1 MTKMSAAEELHTKAV
16 VVDAHNDLLLSIMAD
31 GVGPRGTFEHRW
43 LGELRAGGVD
53 VQVCPVYCDPRIPES
68 HLRQTLRT
76 IAALK
81 REASENR
88 DDLALCRTAGEI
100 DAAVADGKIAL
111 VLALEGTHAL
121 GPDETLIGTFYE
133 LGVRMISFTHMGRT
147 LLADGSGE
155 DEAGSKLTQGAVEA
169 VGEMERLGIVLDV
182 SHLNAAG
189 VEHALEIATRP
200 LVASHS
206 AARAVRDHHRNLTDE
221 QLRGIAANGGV
232 VGVNL
237 LAAFISE
244 RDATIE
250 RVVDH
255 YEHIADVAG
264 IEHVGVGPDFIVDV
278 FADLYPADVDL
289 TTEGLDPTARIP
301 GLYAS
306 RHLPRLTAALL
317 ERGFGEHDV
326 GLILGENFLRLF
338 REVLGVP
345 ADVSHTS

>member
-1 MTKMSAAEELHTKAV
+1 MSASDELHANAV
-16 VVDAHNDLLLSIMAD
+16 VVDAHNDLLLSVMAD
-31 GVGPRGTFEHRW
+31 GVGPRGTFKHRW

-53 VQVCPVYCDPRIPES
+53 VQVCPVYCDPRIPEA
-68 HLRQTLRT
+68 HLRQTLRM

-81 REASENR
+81 HEASVNH
-88 DDLALCRTAGEI
+88 DDLALCRTGVEI

-121 GPDETLIGTFYE
+121 GPDETLVETFYE

-155 DEAGSKLTQGAVEA
+155 DEVGSTLTRSGVAAVA
-169 VGEMERLGIVLDV
+169 EMERLGIILDV

-206 AARAVRDHHRNLTDE
+206 AARAIRDHHRNLTDE
-221 QLRGIAANGGV
+221 QLRGIAENGGV

-237 LAAFISE
+237 LAAFISD

-255 YEHIADVAG
+255 YEHIAGVAG
-264 IEHVGVGPDFIVDV
+264 IEHVGVGPDFITDV
-278 FADLYPADVDL
+278 FDDLYPADVDL
-289 TTEGLDPTARIP
+289 TSEGLDPKATVP
-301 GLYAS
+301 DLYAT

-317 ERGFGEHDV
+317 ERGFSEHDV
-326 GLILGENFLRLF
+326 RLVLGENFLRLF
-338 REVLGVP
+338 RTGLGIP
-345 ADVSHTS
+345 ASL

>member
-1 MTKMSAAEELHTKAV
+1 MTKLSSAEELHANAV
-16 VVDAHNDLLLSIMAD
+16 VVDAHNDLLLSIMAE
-31 GVGPRGTFEHRW
+31 GVGPRGTFKQRW

-53 VQVCPVYCDPRIPES
+53 VQVCPVYCDPEVPEA
-68 HLRQTLRT
+68 HLRQTLRM
-76 IAALK
+76 I
-81 REASENR
+81 
-88 DDLALCRTAGEI
+88 CRTGGEI
-100 DAAVADGKIAL
+100 DAAVAAGKIAL

-121 GPDETLIGTFYE
+121 GPDETLVETFSE

-155 DEAGSKLTQGAVEA
+155 DAVGSRLTQAGVAAVA
-169 VGEMERLGIVLDV
+169 EMERLGIVLDV
-182 SHLNAAG
+182 SHLSAAG

-206 AARAVRDHHRNLTDE
+206 SARAVRDHHRNLTDD
-221 QLRGIAANGGV
+221 QLRGIAENGGV

-237 LAAFISE
+237 LAAFISDG
-244 RDATIE
+244 DATLD

-264 IEHVGVGPDFIVDV
+264 VEHVGVGPDFVADI

-289 TTEGLDPTARIP
+289 TTEGLDPTATVP

-317 ERGFGEHDV
+317 ERGFSEGDV
-326 GLILGENFLRLF
+326 RLILGENFLRVF
-338 REVLGVP
+338 REVLGVQRG
-345 ADVSHTS
+345 

>member
-1 MTKMSAAEELHTKAV
+1 MAKLSAAEELHANAV
-16 VVDAHNDLLLSIMAD
+16 VVDAHNDLLLSIMAE
-31 GVGPRGTFEHRW
+31 GVGARGTFKQRW

-53 VQVCPVYCDPRIPES
+53 VQVCPVYCDPLIPEA
-68 HLRQTLRT
+68 HLRETLLM

-81 REASENR
+81 REVSESP
-88 DDLALCRTAGEI
+88 DDLALCRTGGEI
-100 DAAVADGKIAL
+100 DDAVADGKIAL
-111 VLALEGTHAL
+111 VLAFEGTQAL
-121 GPDETLIGTFYE
+121 GPDETLVETFYE

-155 DEAGSKLTQGAVEA
+155 DAARSRLTQAGVAAVA
-169 VGEMERLGIVLDV
+169 EMERLGIVLDV

-189 VEHALEIATRP
+189 VEHAFEIATRP

-206 AARAVRDHHRNLTDE
+206 AARAVRDHHRNLTDD
-221 QLRGIAANGGV
+221 QLRGIAENGGV

-237 LAAFISE
+237 LAAFISD
-244 RDATIE
+244 RDATLD

-255 YEHIADVAG
+255 YEHIAEVAG
-264 IEHVGVGPDFIVDV
+264 VEHVGVGPDFVAEV

-289 TTEGLDPTARIP
+289 TTEGLDPTATVP

-317 ERGFGEHDV
+317 ERGFSEGDV
-326 GLILGENFLRLF
+326 RLILGENFLRVF
-338 REVLGVP
+338 REVLGVHR
-345 ADVSHTS
+345 A

>member
-1 MTKMSAAEELHTKAV
+1 MAKMSTAEELHMNAV

-31 GVGPRGTFEHRW
+31 GVGSRGTFKHRW

-53 VQVCPVYCDPRIPES
+53 VQVCPVYCDPQIPEA
-68 HLRQTLRT
+68 HLRETLRM

-81 REASENR
+81 HEASANS
-88 DDLALCRTAGEI
+88 DDLALCRSGGEI
-100 DAAVADGKIAL
+100 DSAVADGKIAL
-111 VLALEGTHAL
+111 VLALEGTQAL
-121 GPDETLIGTFYE
+121 GPDESLIETFYE

-155 DEAGSKLTQGAVEA
+155 DGAGSRLTHGAVAA
-169 VGEMERLGIVLDV
+169 VAEMERLGILLDV

-200 LVASHS
+200 IVASHS

-221 QLRGIAANGGV
+221 QLRGIARNGGV

-237 LAAFISE
+237 LAAFISD

-255 YEHIADVAG
+255 YEHIAEVAG
-264 IEHVGVGPDFIVDV
+264 IEHVGIGPDFVTDV

-289 TTEGLDPTARIP
+289 TREGLDPKARVP
-301 GLYAS
+301 HLYAS
-306 RHLPRLTAALL
+306 RHLPNLTSALL

-326 GLILGENFLRLF
+326 RLILGENFLRLF
-338 REVLGVP
+338 RQVLGMP
-345 ADVSHTS
+345 ASQSRTP

>member
-1 MTKMSAAEELHTKAV
+1 MTKLSSAEELHANAV
-16 VVDAHNDLLLSIMAD
+16 VVDAHNDLLLSIMAE
-31 GVGPRGTFEHRW
+31 GVGPRGTFKQRW

-53 VQVCPVYCDPRIPES
+53 VQVCPVYCDPEVPEA
-68 HLRQTLRT
+68 HLRQTLRM

-81 REASENR
+81 REVSESS
-88 DDLALCRTAGEI
+88 DHLALCRTGGEI
-100 DAAVADGKIAL
+100 DAAVAAGKIAL

-121 GPDETLIGTFYE
+121 GPDETLVETFSE

-155 DEAGSKLTQGAVEA
+155 DAVGSRLTQAGVAAVA
-169 VGEMERLGIVLDV
+169 EMERLGIVLDV
-182 SHLNAAG
+182 SHLSAAG

-206 AARAVRDHHRNLTDE
+206 SARAVRDHHRNLTDD
-221 QLRGIAANGGV
+221 QLRGIAENGGV

-237 LAAFISE
+237 LAAFISDG
-244 RDATIE
+244 DATLD

-264 IEHVGVGPDFIVDV
+264 VEHVGVGPDFVADI

-289 TTEGLDPTARIP
+289 TTEGLDPTATVP

-317 ERGFGEHDV
+317 ERGFSEGDV
-326 GLILGENFLRLF
+326 RLILGENFLRVF
-338 REVLGVP
+338 REVLGVQRG
-345 ADVSHTS
+345 

>member
-1 MTKMSAAEELHTKAV
+1 M
-16 VVDAHNDLLLSIMAD
+16 
-31 GVGPRGTFEHRW
+31 
-43 LGELRAGGVD
+43 
-53 VQVCPVYCDPRIPES
+53 
-68 HLRQTLRT
+68 

-81 REASENR
+81 REASENSG
-88 DDLALCRTAGEI
+88 DLALCRTSAEI
-100 DAAVADGKIAL
+100 EAAVADGKIAL

-121 GPDETLIGTFYE
+121 GPDATLIETFFE

-155 DEAGSKLTQGAVEA
+155 DAVGSRLTQGGVAAVAEL
-169 VGEMERLGIVLDV
+169 ERLGIVLDI

-206 AARAVRDHHRNLTDE
+206 ASRSVRDHHRNLSDE
-221 QLRGIAANGGV
+221 QLRGIAENGGV
-232 VGVNL
+232 VGVNF
-237 LAAFISE
+237 LAAFIGDRE
-244 RDATIE
+244 ATIE

-255 YEHIADVAG
+255 YEHIAEVAG
-264 IEHVGVGPDFIVDV
+264 IEHVGVGPDFIVEV
-278 FADLYPADVDL
+278 FDDLYPADVDL
-289 TTEGLDPTARIP
+289 TTEGLDPKARVP

-317 ERGFGEHDV
+317 DRGFSERDV
-326 GLILGENFLRLF
+326 RLILGENFLRVF

-345 ADVSHTS
+345 AS

>member
-1 MTKMSAAEELHTKAV
+1 MSPAEELHANAV
-16 VVDAHNDLLLSIMAD
+16 VVDAHNDLVLSVMAE
-31 GVGPRGTFEHRW
+31 GVGPRGTFKDRW

-53 VQVCPVYCDPRIPES
+53 VQVCPVYCDPGIPEA
-68 HLRQTLRT
+68 HLRQTLRM

-81 REASENR
+81 HEAAENR
-88 DDLALCRTAGEI
+88 DDLAVCRTGGEI

-111 VLALEGTHAL
+111 VLALEGTQAL
-121 GPDETLIGTFYE
+121 GPDETLIETFFE

-155 DEAGSKLTQGAVEA
+155 DAAGSRLTHGGVAAVA
-169 VGEMERLGIVLDV
+169 EMERLGIVFDA

-206 AARAVRDHHRNLTDE
+206 AARAVRDHHRNLTDD
-221 QLRGIAANGGV
+221 QLRGIAENGGV

-237 LAAFISE
+237 LAAFIS
-244 RDATIE
+244 DGPATIDQ
-250 RVVDH
+250 VVDH
-255 YEHIADVAG
+255 YEHIAEVAG
-264 IEHVGVGPDFIVDV
+264 ITHVGVGPDFVTDV

-289 TTEGLDPTARIP
+289 TTEGLDPQAQVP

-317 ERGFGEHDV
+317 ERGFSEHDV
-326 GLILGENFLRLF
+326 RLILGENFLRVF
-338 REVLGVP
+338 REVLGRP
-345 ADVSHTS
+345 G

>member
-1 MTKMSAAEELHTKAV
+1 MTKLSAAEELHANAV
-16 VVDAHNDLLLSIMAD
+16 VVDAHNDLLLSIMAE
-31 GVGPRGTFEHRW
+31 GIGPRGTFKHRW

-53 VQVCPVYCDPRIPES
+53 VQVCPVYCDPLVPEA
-68 HLRQTLRT
+68 HLRQTLLM

-81 REASENR
+81 REVSESS
-88 DDLALCRTAGEI
+88 DDLALCRTGGEI

-111 VLALEGTHAL
+111 VLSFEGTQAL
-121 GPDETLIGTFYE
+121 GPDETLVETFYE

-155 DEAGSKLTQGAVEA
+155 DAAGSRLTQAGVAVVA
-169 VGEMERLGIVLDV
+169 EMERLGIVLDV

-206 AARAVRDHHRNLTDE
+206 AARAVRDHHRNLTDD
-221 QLRGIAANGGV
+221 QLRGIAVNGGV

-237 LAAFISE
+237 LAAFISD
-244 RDATIE
+244 RDATLE

-255 YEHIADVAG
+255 YEHIAEVAG
-264 IEHVGVGPDFIVDV
+264 VEHVGVGPDFVADV

-289 TTEGLDPTARIP
+289 TTEGLDPTATVP

-306 RHLPRLTAALL
+306 RHLSRLTAALL
-317 ERGFGEHDV
+317 ERGFSEGDV
-326 GLILGENFLRLF
+326 RLILGENFRRVF

-345 ADVSHTS
+345 RA

>member
-1 MTKMSAAEELHTKAV
+1 V
-16 VVDAHNDLLLSIMAD
+16 VVDAHNDLVLSVMAE
-31 GVGPRGTFEHRW
+31 GIGPRGTFKDRW

-53 VQVCPVYCDPRIPES
+53 VQVCPVYCDPGVPEA
-68 HLRQTLRT
+68 HLRETLRM

-81 REASENR
+81 REASENC
-88 DDLALCRTAGEI
+88 DDLAVCRTGGEI
-100 DAAVADGKIAL
+100 DAAIADGKIAL
-111 VLALEGTHAL
+111 VLALEGTQAL
-121 GPDETLIGTFYE
+121 GPDETLIETFFE

-155 DEAGSKLTQGAVEA
+155 DEAGSRLTRAGVAAVA
-169 VGEMERLGIVLDV
+169 EMERLGIVFDV

-206 AARAVRDHHRNLTDE
+206 AARAVRDHHRNLTDD
-221 QLRGIAANGGV
+221 QLRGIAENGGV

-237 LAAFISE
+237 LAAFIS
-244 RDATIE
+244 DGPATIDQ
-250 RVVDH
+250 VVDH
-255 YEHIADVAG
+255 YEHIAEVAG
-264 IEHVGVGPDFIVDV
+264 IAHVGVGPDFVTDV

-289 TTEGLDPTARIP
+289 TTEGLDPQAQVP

-317 ERGFGEHDV
+317 ERGFSEEDV
-326 GLILGENFLRLF
+326 RLILGENFLRVF
-338 REVLGVP
+338 R
-345 ADVSHTS
+345 DVFG

>member
-1 MTKMSAAEELHTKAV
+1 MSPAEELHANAV
-16 VVDAHNDLLLSIMAD
+16 VVDAHNDLMLSIMAD
-31 GVGPRGTFEHRW
+31 GVGSRGTFKHRW

-68 HLRQTLRT
+68 HLRETLRM

-81 REASENR
+81 REASENSG
-88 DDLALCRTAGEI
+88 DLALCRTGGEI
-100 DAAVADGKIAL
+100 DAAVADAKIAL
-111 VLALEGTHAL
+111 VLALEGTYAL
-121 GPDETLIGTFYE
+121 GPDATLVETFYE

-147 LLADGSGE
+147 LLADGSAE
-155 DEAGSKLTQGAVEA
+155 DEAGSRLTQGAVEA
-169 VGEMERLGIVLDV
+169 IGELERLGIVLDV

-221 QLRGIAANGGV
+221 QLRGIAENGGV

-237 LAAFISE
+237 LAAFISD

-255 YEHIADVAG
+255 YEHIAEVAG
-264 IEHVGVGPDFIVDV
+264 IEHVGVGPDFVADV

-289 TTEGLDPTARIP
+289 TTEGLDPKARVP

-317 ERGFGEHDV
+317 ERGFSEHDV
-326 GLILGENFLRLF
+326 RLILGENFLRVF
-338 REVLGVP
+338 RAVLGVP
-345 ADVSHTS
+345 ADRSRMDA

>member
-1 MTKMSAAEELHTKAV
+1 MSASEELHANAV
-16 VVDAHNDLLLSIMAD
+16 VVDAHNDLVLSLTAD
-31 GVGPRGTFEHRW
+31 GIGPRATFKHRW

-53 VQVCPVYCDPRIPES
+53 VQVCPVYCDPRVPEA
-68 HLRQTLRT
+68 HLRETLRMLAT
-76 IAALK
+76 LK
-81 REASENR
+81 REAAESPGE
-88 DDLALCRTAGEI
+88 LAVCRSSDEI
-100 DAAVADGKIAL
+100 DAAVASGKIAL
-111 VLALEGTHAL
+111 VLALEGTQAL
-121 GPDETLIGTFYE
+121 GPDESLIETFHE

-155 DEAGSKLTQGAVEA
+155 DETGSRLTRRGVAAVAEL
-169 VGEMERLGIVLDV
+169 ERLGIILDV

-221 QLRGIAANGGV
+221 QLRGIAENGGV

-244 RDATIE
+244 GPATIE
-250 RVVDH
+250 QVVDH
-255 YEHIADVAG
+255 YEHIAEVAG
-264 IEHVGVGPDFIVDV
+264 VEHVGVGPDFVADV
-278 FADLYPADVDL
+278 FADRYPADVDL
-289 TTEGLDPTARIP
+289 TSEGLDAKAQVP

-317 ERGFGEHDV
+317 ERGFSEADV
-326 GLILGENFLRLF
+326 RLILGENFLRVF
-338 REVLGVP
+338 REVLGVHR
-345 ADVSHTS
+345 A

>member
-1 MTKMSAAEELHTKAV
+1 MTASKDLHASAV
-16 VVDAHNDLLLSIMAD
+16 VVDAHNDLVLSLMAD
-31 GVGPRGTFEHRW
+31 GIGPRGTFEHRW

-53 VQVCPVYCDPRIPES
+53 VQVCPVYCDPRVPEA
-68 HLRQTLRT
+68 HLRETLRM

-81 REASENR
+81 REASANS
-88 DDLALCRTAGEI
+88 DDLAVCRTGGEI
-100 DAAVADGKIAL
+100 DAAVAAGKIAL
-111 VLALEGTHAL
+111 VLALEGTQAL
-121 GPDETLIGTFYE
+121 GPDETLIETFYE

-155 DEAGSKLTQGAVEA
+155 DGAGSRLPRRGVAAVAEL
-169 VGEMERLGIVLDV
+169 ERLGIILDV

-189 VEHALEIATRP
+189 VEHALEIASRP

-221 QLRGIAANGGV
+221 QLRGVAATGGV

-244 RDATIE
+244 GPATIE
-250 RVVDH
+250 HVVDH
-255 YEHIADVAG
+255 YQHIAEVAG
-264 IEHVGVGPDFIVDV
+264 IEHVGVGPDFVADV
-278 FADLYPADVDL
+278 FDDLYPADVDL
-289 TTEGLDPTARIP
+289 TSEGLDAKAQVP

-317 ERGFGEHDV
+317 ERGFSEHDV
-326 GLILGENFLRLF
+326 RLILGENFLRVF
-338 REVLGVP
+338 REVLAG
-345 ADVSHTS
+345 